1 MTSTIIDT
9 NALIDVLGPES
20 ETRVWSLDAMK
31 RCFHEGPLVIN
42 PVIWSELAASPLSEQ
57 QLSLALDWLD
67 LKKEQLSYEVA
78 FRAGKAHLLYRR
90 NGGLRERTLPDFF
103 IGAHAAVRSHRLLTR
118 DAARYRAYFPDLDII
133 SPETHPLQRD
143 GRIHDRQT

>member
-9 NALIDVLGPES
+9 IALIDVLGPDS
-20 ETRVWSLDAMK
+20 ETRAWSLDAMK

-67 LKKEQLSYEVA
+67 LKKEPLSYEVA
-78 FRAGKAHLLYRR
+78 FRAGKAHLHYRR
-90 NGGLRERTLPDFF
+90 KGGQRERTLPDFI

-118 DAARYRAYFPDLDII
+118 DAARYRSYFPDLDII
-133 SPETHPLQRD
+133 SPETHPL
-143 GRIHDRQT
+143 